1 MRLSK
6 ENTMILTNEDLKKE
20 LSNYSNI
27 NAKISRLLKEKK
39 LFSLKKGLYENNKNI
54 DGIYLTSV
62 IYFPSYISFLY
73 ALYFYDLIPEY
84 INKFYTSAS
93 LSLNKKKIYINDFGT
108 YEYRYIY
115 KKAFFKDVIKKEFD
129 VDGVNY
135 NFYIASKEKAIVDT
149 LYISPILKNIGDLA
163 VYLFEDLRIN
173 EYIFYSLNR
182 EKLIELANDFD
193 NSTNLKLFIKYL
205 NKRRIIDEFN
215 NINKTFKIY

>member
-1 MRLSK
+1 
-6 ENTMILTNEDLKKE
+6 MILTNEDLKKE

-62 IYFPSYISFLY
+62 IYSPSYLFFLY

-93 LSLNKKKIYINDFGT
+93 MSLNKKKIYTNDFGT

-115 KKAFFKDVIKKEFD
+115 KKAFLKMLLKK
-129 VDGVNY
+129 
-135 NFYIASKEKAIVDT
+135 
-149 LYISPILKNIGDLA
+149 
-163 VYLFEDLRIN
+163 
-173 EYIFYSLNR
+173 
-182 EKLIELANDFD
+182 
-193 NSTNLKLFIKYL
+193 NLM
-205 NKRRIIDEFN
+205 
-215 NINKTFKIY
+215 

>member
-1 MRLSK
+1 
-6 ENTMILTNEDLKKE
+6 MILTNKELKKK

-27 NAKISRLLKEKK
+27 NAKIFRLLKENK

-54 DGIYLTSV
+54 DGIYLASV
-62 IYFPSYISFLY
+62 LHSPSYLSFLY

-84 INKFYTSAS
+84 INKFYTSGS
-93 LSLNKKKIYINDFGT
+93 LSLNKKKIYVNDFGT

-115 KKAFFKDVIKKEFD
+115 KNAFFKDVIKNECEIEGAK
-129 VDGVNY
+129 Y

-173 EYIFYSLNR
+173 DYYFYLLNR
-182 EKLIELANDFD
+182 EKLIELASDFD

>member
-1 MRLSK
+1 
-6 ENTMILTNEDLKKE
+6 MILTNEDLKKE

-62 IYFPSYISFLY
+62 IYSPSYLSFLY

-93 LSLNKKKIYINDFGT
+93 MSLNKKKIYINDFGT
-108 YEYRYIY
+108 FEYRYIY
-115 KKAFFKDVIKKEFD
+115 KKSFFKDVIKKEFD

-149 LYISPILKNIGDLA
+149 LYISPILKNI
-163 VYLFEDLRIN
+163 
-173 EYIFYSLNR
+173 
-182 EKLIELANDFD
+182 
-193 NSTNLKLFIKYL
+193 
-205 NKRRIIDEFN
+205 
-215 NINKTFKIY
+215 

>member
-1 MRLSK
+1 
-6 ENTMILTNEDLKKE
+6 MILARL
-20 LSNYSNI
+20 NI
-27 NAKISRLLKEKK
+27 AISIK
-39 LFSLKKGLYENNKNI
+39 S
-54 DGIYLTSV
+54 
-62 IYFPSYISFLY
+62 
-73 ALYFYDLIPEY
+73 
-84 INKFYTSAS
+84 
-93 LSLNKKKIYINDFGT
+93 
-108 YEYRYIY
+108 
-115 KKAFFKDVIKKEFD
+115 FFKDVIKKECD

-173 EYIFYSLNR
+173 EYILYSLNR